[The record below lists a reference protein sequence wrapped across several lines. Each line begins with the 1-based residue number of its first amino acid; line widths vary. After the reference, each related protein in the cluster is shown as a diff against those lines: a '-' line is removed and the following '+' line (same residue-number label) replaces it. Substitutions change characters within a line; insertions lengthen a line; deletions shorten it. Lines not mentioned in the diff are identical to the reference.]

1 MRHSVG
7 LYETDRPALV
17 RREVE
22 PPDDGRPY
30 ADPDPPSYD
39 EPPYEEYEEY
49 GERNDDRPLHA
60 GHRAAAADE
69 RWP

>member
-1 MRHSVG
+1 MAAHMPIP
-7 LYETDRPALV
+7 T
-17 RREVE
+17 
-22 PPDDGRPY
+22 PPT
-30 ADPDPPSYD
+30 YD

-49 GERNDDRPLHA
+49 EERYDDRPLHA

>member
-7 LYETDRPALV
+7 LYETDRPVLV

-30 ADPDPPSYD
+30 VDPDPPTYD
-39 EPPYEEYEEY
+39 EPLYEEYEERY
-49 GERNDDRPLHA
+49 DDRPPQA
-60 GHRAAAADE
+60 GQLAAAADE
-69 RWP
+69 R